1 MIQKKRRNIF
11 AVCDL
16 EVSYACNFM
25 EYMNR
30 KRNIPFEIQA
40 FTNVTALQEF
50 CREQEI
56 ELLLISDKAMCDA
69 VKELPVGKL
78 VILSEGV
85 HYPGLD
91 QYPSVYKYQASDNV
105 IREVMEVYG
114 AEKEQHP
121 QDCIL
126 KKKTEIIAIYSPVG
140 RVQKTSFA
148 LALGQILAK
157 ERAVL
162 YINMENYSGF
172 EQIFAEGCERNLSDL
187 LYYLRQENT
196 NLVHKINGMVQ
207 SLQNL
212 DYIPPVFV
220 PSDIQSTTGE
230 EWLRLLEELCR
241 YSSYEAVILDLGD
254 GVQDLLRILDA
265 CDRIYMPV
273 RKDALSEA
281 KIRQFENHLRTWEY
295 TSLQENIIKLHL
307 PYHNTGGTGKNCFQG
322 LVWSELGDYVRQLL
336 RKERTDHE

>member
-1 MIQKKRRNIF
+1 MNQKKRRNIF

-16 EVSYACNFM
+16 ETEYARNFM

-30 KRNIPFEIQA
+30 KRNIPFEVQA
-40 FTNVTALQEF
+40 FTNVEALEAF

-69 VKELPVGKL
+69 VRALPVGKL

-85 HYPGLD
+85 HYPGLA
-91 QYPSVYKYQASDNV
+91 QYPSVYKYQVSDNV

-114 AEKEQHP
+114 AEEVSP
-121 QDCIL
+121 LRECVL
-126 KKKTEIIAIYSPVG
+126 KKKTEVIGIYSPVG

-148 LALGQILAK
+148 LTLGQVLAN

-162 YINMENYSGF
+162 YINLENYSGF
-172 EQIFAEGCERNLSDL
+172 EQIIGDGCERTLSDL

-196 NLVHKINGMVQ
+196 NLVHKVNGMVQ

-212 DYIPPVFV
+212 DYIPPVFI
-220 PSDIQSTTGE
+220 PSDILSTTGE
-230 EWLRLLEELCR
+230 EWLLLLDELCK
-241 YSSYEAVILDLGD
+241 YSSYEVIILDFGD
-254 GVQDLLRILDA
+254 GVQDLLRILDE

-273 RKDALSEA
+273 RRDILSEA
-281 KIRQFENHLRTWEY
+281 KVQQFENHLRTWEY
-295 TSLQENIIKLHL
+295 VKLLERIKKLHL
-307 PYHNTGGTGKNCFQG
+307 PYHNTNAGGKAYFQG

-336 RKERTDHE
+336 RKGADG